1 MTDLFVLQESE
12 EIKSNKLDSEL
23 KLKETEFLQQ
33 QQEKS
38 SQEEVLIFFNADKI
52 FKKKVEGVNF
62 IAYKHKLWNFYFCG
76 YWKYSLIVH

>member
-1 MTDLFVLQESE
+1 MGDSAPNLQTLQKAPYTHGRFVPRLDSRMTDLFVLQESE

-38 SQEEVLIFFNADKI
+38 SQEEVLFF
-52 FKKKVEGVNF
+52 
-62 IAYKHKLWNFYFCG
+62 
-76 YWKYSLIVH
+76 

>member
-52 FKKKVEGVNF
+52 FEKGGGSKF
-62 IAYKHKLWNFYFCG
+62 HCL
-76 YWKYSLIVH
+76 

>member
-38 SQEEVLIFFNADKI
+38 SQEEVLIFLMQIRFLKR
-52 FKKKVEGVNF
+52 VEGVNF

-76 YWKYSLIVH
+76 

>member
-52 FKKKVEGVNF
+52 F
-62 IAYKHKLWNFYFCG
+62 
-76 YWKYSLIVH
+76 